1 MNTAEL
7 EPIEKVNTIDTQ
19 SESLKAVGMKG
30 MAKSLNE
37 VFEVVRIG
45 MERGASDMSL
55 TEIRDLYEHLHEKRI
70 DLNRVSAR
78 VSNLI
83 AAQRLERKSDTRPC
97 LVSKRFVHPVFIPL
111 KQARLFA

>member
-1 MNTAEL
+1 MNA
-7 EPIEKVNTIDTQ
+7 VVDTIDTQ
-19 SESLKAVGMKG
+19 SESLKAVGVKG

-37 VFEVVRIG
+37 VFEVIRIG
-45 MERGASDMSL
+45 IERGASDMSL

-83 AAQRLERKSDTRPC
+83 AAQRLERRSDTRPC
-97 LVSKRFVHPVFIPL
+97 LISKRNVHPVFIPL
-111 KQARLFA
+111 KQARLCA